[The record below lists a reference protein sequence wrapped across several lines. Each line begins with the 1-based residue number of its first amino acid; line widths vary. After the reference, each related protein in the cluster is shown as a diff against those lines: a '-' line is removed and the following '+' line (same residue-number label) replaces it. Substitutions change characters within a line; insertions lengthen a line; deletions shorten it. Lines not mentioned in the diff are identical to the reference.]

1 MNQKSSTAIDKLW
14 KWMTG
19 RRETSLVVLLVLS
32 CVFIAFLSPTFFSM
46 YNIDTIINDIAILA
60 IVSIAQF
67 FVILSNGIDI
77 SVGAIIAFSG
87 MACGMINQD
96 HPGTPVF
103 LIILVGIGLGFVM
116 GAINGVLVAYGKIP
130 PIITT
135 LGTTSI
141 FRGAT
146 FVLSKNTWVTAH
158 EMTDAFKGFPRGRFL
173 GITTLVWCALIVIV
187 ITYVFSRYSRT
198 GRAIFAIGGNPT
210 AARFVGVSEPKTRFI
225 VFVISGL
232 LCGFAGFLWTTRYAS
247 AVNEMATGFE
257 MQAVASCVLGG
268 VNFSG
273 GSGGI
278 IGVVLGA
285 LFFGI
290 INNALPSLYLN
301 TFWQLFVQGLVVLI
315 ALMINTIVEDRKAK
329 TLLAQRRLSK

>member
-1 MNQKSSTAIDKLW
+1 MNGKTALNKIG
-14 KWMTG
+14 KWIGG
-19 RRETSLVVLLVLS
+19 RREASLVILLLIS
-32 CVFIAFLSPTFFSM
+32 CLLIGVMSPDFFSST
-46 YNIDTIINDIAILA
+46 NVDTIINDIAILA

-96 HPGTPVF
+96 HPGTPIFV
-103 LIILVGIGLGFVM
+103 IILAGLGLGLAM
-116 GAINGVLVAYGKIP
+116 GAINGALVAYGKIP

-135 LGTTSI
+135 LGTCSI
-141 FRGAT
+141 FRGST
-146 FVLSKNTWVTAH
+146 FLLSKNTWVTAH
-158 EMTDAFKGFPRGRFL
+158 EMTDAFKHFPRGRFL

-187 ITYVFSRYSRT
+187 IAYVFSRYTRT
-198 GRAIFAIGGNPT
+198 GRAIYAIGGNPT
-210 AARFVGVSEPKTRFI
+210 AAKFVGVSESKTRFI
-225 VFVISGL
+225 VFLISGL
-232 LCGFAGFLWTTRYAS
+232 LSGFAGFLWTTRYAS
-247 AVNEMATGFE
+247 AVNEMASGFE

-268 VNFSG
+268 VNFAG

-301 TFWQLFVQGLVVLI
+301 VFWQLFVQGLIVLI
-315 ALMINTIVEDRKAK
+315 ALMVNTIVDDRKARK
-329 TLLAQRRLSK
+329 LLAQRRVSK